1 MLPDC
6 LSTGD
11 ISNNSLTPSMLHK
24 QLNTPSRQRRRLTYR
39 TTDGKQYMTYTYQWP
54 TASMAQPADPGL
66 TESEELHENWLQK
79 LDSLLEEEKYESI
92 NANAKDD
99 SDSFEADLTTGGVD
113 ILGDLRKVH
122 SAREAALSGASKS
135 GADIDAAKAVDED
148 EDLEGKLVVEKGSV
162 NEVDLMLPDR

>member
-6 LSTGD
+6 LRTRD

-39 TTDGKQYMTYTYQWP
+39 STDGKQYMTYTYQWP

-79 LDSLLEEEKYESI
+79 LDSLLEEEKYGSI
-92 NANAKDD
+92 NANAEDD

-113 ILGDLRKVH
+113 ILGDLQKVH
-122 SAREAALSGASKS
+122 SARAAALSGASKT
-135 GADIDAAKAVDED
+135 DIGAAKAVDED
-148 EDLEGKLVVEKGSV
+148 EDSKGKLVAEKGSV